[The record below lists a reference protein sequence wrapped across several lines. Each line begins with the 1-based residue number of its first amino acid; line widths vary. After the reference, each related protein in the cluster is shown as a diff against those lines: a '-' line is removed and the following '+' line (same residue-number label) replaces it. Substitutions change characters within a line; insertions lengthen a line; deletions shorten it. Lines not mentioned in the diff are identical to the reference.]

1 MKSLFLVILSLFLGN
16 QLFSQGIER
25 KVLRGII
32 VVDSFDVEN
41 ISVHNI
47 SSNVKAITDIDG
59 KFSIRARATD
69 TLFFE
74 GSSFVSQKYILT
86 QKDFWKEE
94 LEIRLHVKITELDE
108 LVITPYTLS
117 GNLTEDTKRIQVYGD
132 GFATIDAKKIMH
144 YEDDIRSGVPVNTA
158 MPTILAPNGSNFN
171 FLAIGAGLVSL
182 FIKPS
187 LSKSH
192 SKSVYEERRIKSLQS
207 KSYSDHLFERF
218 SHNFFVETLQLKNE
232 DIPIFMSFSELGV
245 YELSPLLKPENE
257 LKLIEYLIQKAAEFN
272 KQNKKE

>member
-1 MKSLFLVILSLFLGN
+1 MKAILFVILSLITNFL
-16 QLFSQGIER
+16 FAQGIER
-25 KVLRGII
+25 KVLRGIV

-41 ISVHNI
+41 ITVRNI
-47 SSNVKAITDIDG
+47 SSNVGSKTDIDG

-74 GSSFVSQKYILT
+74 SPSFISQKYILT

-117 GNLTEDTKRIQVYGD
+117 GNLIEDTKRIQVYGD
-132 GFATIDAKKIMH
+132 GFAVIDAKKIMH
-144 YEDDIRSGVPVNTA
+144 YEDDVRSGAPINSALPSVF
-158 MPTILAPNGSNFN
+158 APNGSNFN
-171 FLAIGAGLVSL
+171 FLALGAGLVSL

-187 LSKSH
+187 FSKSH
-192 SKSVYEERRIKSLQS
+192 SKRVYEERRIKALQS

-218 SHNFFVETLQLKNE
+218 SHNFFVETLKIKND
-232 DIPIFMSFSELGV
+232 DIPMFMSFSELNV

-257 LKLIEYLIQKAAEFN
+257 LKLIEYLIKKASEFN
-272 KQNKKE
+272 LQNPKK

>member
-1 MKSLFLVILSLFLGN
+1 MKAILFVILSLITNFL
-16 QLFSQGIER
+16 FAQGIER
-25 KVLRGII
+25 KVLRGIV
-32 VVDSFDVEN
+32 VVDSFDVEA
-41 ISVHNI
+41 VTVRNI
-47 SSNVKAITDIDG
+47 SSNLNAKTDIDG

-74 GSSFVSQKYILT
+74 SPSFISQKYILT

-132 GFATIDAKKIMH
+132 GFAVIDAKKIMH
-144 YEDDIRSGVPVNTA
+144 YEDDVRSGAPINSALPSVF
-158 MPTILAPNGSNFN
+158 APNGSNFN
-171 FLAIGAGLVSL
+171 FLAMAAGLVSL

-192 SKSVYEERRIKSLQS
+192 SKRVYEERRIKNLQS

-218 SHNFFVETLQLKNE
+218 SHNFFVETLKIKNE
-232 DIPIFMSFSELGV
+232 DIPLFMSFSELNV

-257 LKLIEYLIQKAAEFN
+257 LKLIEYLIKKASEFN
-272 KQNKKE
+272 LQNSKK

>member
-1 MKSLFLVILSLFLGN
+1 MKAILFVILSLITNFL
-16 QLFSQGIER
+16 FAQGIER
-25 KVLRGII
+25 KVLRGIV
-32 VVDSFDVEN
+32 VVDSFDVEA
-41 ISVHNI
+41 VTVRNI
-47 SSNVKAITDIDG
+47 SSNLNAKTDIDG
-59 KFSIRARATD
+59 KFSIRALATD

-74 GSSFVSQKYILT
+74 SPSFISQKYILT

-132 GFATIDAKKIMH
+132 GFAVIDAKKIMH
-144 YEDDIRSGVPVNTA
+144 YEDDVRSGAPINSALPNVF
-158 MPTILAPNGSNFN
+158 APNGSNFN
-171 FLAIGAGLVSL
+171 FLAMAAGLVSL

-192 SKSVYEERRIKSLQS
+192 SKRVYEERRIKNLQS

-218 SHNFFVETLQLKNE
+218 SHNFFVETLKIKNE
-232 DIPIFMSFSELGV
+232 DIPLFMSFSELNV

-257 LKLIEYLIQKAAEFN
+257 LKLIEYLIKKASEFN
-272 KQNKKE
+272 LQNSKK

>member
-1 MKSLFLVILSLFLGN
+1 MKAILFVILSLITNFL
-16 QLFSQGIER
+16 FAQGIER
-25 KVLRGII
+25 KVLRGIV
-32 VVDSFDVEN
+32 VVDSFDVEA
-41 ISVHNI
+41 VTVRNI
-47 SSNVKAITDIDG
+47 SSNLNAKTDIDG

-74 GSSFVSQKYILT
+74 SPSFISQKYILT

-132 GFATIDAKKIMH
+132 GFAVIDAKKIMH
-144 YEDDIRSGVPVNTA
+144 YEDDVRSGAPINSALPNVF
-158 MPTILAPNGSNFN
+158 APNGSNFN
-171 FLAIGAGLVSL
+171 FLAMAAGLVSL

-192 SKSVYEERRIKSLQS
+192 SKRVYEERRIKNLQS

-218 SHNFFVETLQLKNE
+218 SHNFFVETLKIKNE
-232 DIPIFMSFSELGV
+232 DIPLFMSFSELNV

-257 LKLIEYLIQKAAEFN
+257 LKLIEYLIKKASEFN
-272 KQNKKE
+272 LQNSKK

>member
-1 MKSLFLVILSLFLGN
+1 MKAILFVILSLITNFL
-16 QLFSQGIER
+16 FAQGIER
-25 KVLRGII
+25 KVLRGIV

-41 ISVHNI
+41 ITVRNI
-47 SSNVKAITDIDG
+47 SSNVGSKTDIDG

-74 GSSFVSQKYILT
+74 SPSFISQKYILT

-117 GNLTEDTKRIQVYGD
+117 GNLIEDTKRIQVYGD
-132 GFATIDAKKIMH
+132 GFAVIDAKKIMH
-144 YEDDIRSGVPVNTA
+144 YEDDVRSGAPINSALPSVF
-158 MPTILAPNGSNFN
+158 APNGSNFN
-171 FLAIGAGLVSL
+171 FLALGAGLVSL

-187 LSKSH
+187 FSKSH
-192 SKSVYEERRIKSLQS
+192 SKRVYEERRIKNLQS

-218 SHNFFVETLQLKNE
+218 SHNFFVETLKIKND
-232 DIPIFMSFSELGV
+232 DIPMFMSFSELNV

-257 LKLIEYLIQKAAEFN
+257 LKLIEYLIKKASEFN
-272 KQNKKE
+272 LQNPKK

>member
-1 MKSLFLVILSLFLGN
+1 MKAILFVILSLITNFL
-16 QLFSQGIER
+16 FAQGIER
-25 KVLRGII
+25 KVLRGIV
-32 VVDSFDVEN
+32 VVDSFDVEA
-41 ISVHNI
+41 VTVRNI
-47 SSNVKAITDIDG
+47 SSNLNAKTDIDG

-74 GSSFVSQKYILT
+74 SPSFISQKYILT

-117 GNLTEDTKRIQVYGD
+117 GNLIEDTKRIQVYGD
-132 GFATIDAKKIMH
+132 GFAVIDAKKIMH
-144 YEDDIRSGVPVNTA
+144 YEDDVRSGAPINSALPSVF
-158 MPTILAPNGSNFN
+158 APNGSNFN
-171 FLAIGAGLVSL
+171 FLALGAGLVSL

-187 LSKSH
+187 FSKSH
-192 SKSVYEERRIKSLQS
+192 SKRVYEERRIKALQS

-218 SHNFFVETLQLKNE
+218 SHNFFVETLKIKNE
-232 DIPIFMSFSELGV
+232 DIPMFMSFSELNV

-257 LKLIEYLIQKAAEFN
+257 LKLIEYLIKKASEFN
-272 KQNKKE
+272 LQNSKK

>member
-1 MKSLFLVILSLFLGN
+1 
-16 QLFSQGIER
+16 
-25 KVLRGII
+25 

-41 ISVHNI
+41 ITVRNI
-47 SSNVKAITDIDG
+47 SSNVGSKTDIDG
-59 KFSIRARATD
+59 NFSIRARATD

-74 GSSFVSQKYILT
+74 SPSFISQKYILT

-117 GNLTEDTKRIQVYGD
+117 GNLIEDTKRIQVYGD
-132 GFATIDAKKIMH
+132 GFAVIDAKKIMH
-144 YEDDIRSGVPVNTA
+144 YEDDVRSGAPINSALPSVF
-158 MPTILAPNGSNFN
+158 APNGSNFN
-171 FLAIGAGLVSL
+171 VLALGAGLVSL

-187 LSKSH
+187 FSKSH
-192 SKSVYEERRIKSLQS
+192 SKRVYEERRIKALQS

-218 SHNFFVETLQLKNE
+218 SHNFFVETLKIKNE
-232 DIPIFMSFSELGV
+232 DIPMFMSFSELNV

-257 LKLIEYLIQKAAEFN
+257 LKLIEYLIKKASEFN
-272 KQNKKE
+272 LQNPKK

>member
-1 MKSLFLVILSLFLGN
+1 MKAILFVILSLITNFL
-16 QLFSQGIER
+16 FAQGIER
-25 KVLRGII
+25 KVLRGVV

-41 ISVHNI
+41 ITVRNI
-47 SSNVKAITDIDG
+47 SSNVGSKTDIDG

-74 GSSFVSQKYILT
+74 SPSFISQKYILT

-117 GNLTEDTKRIQVYGD
+117 GNLIEDTKRIQVYGD
-132 GFATIDAKKIMH
+132 GFAVIDAKKIMH
-144 YEDDIRSGVPVNTA
+144 YEDDVRSGAPINSALPSVF
-158 MPTILAPNGSNFN
+158 APNGSNFN
-171 FLAIGAGLVSL
+171 FLALGAGLVSL

-187 LSKSH
+187 FSKSH
-192 SKSVYEERRIKSLQS
+192 SKRVYEERRIKNLQS

-218 SHNFFVETLQLKNE
+218 SHNFFVETLKIKND
-232 DIPIFMSFSELGV
+232 DIPMFMSFSELNV

-257 LKLIEYLIQKAAEFN
+257 LKLIEYLIKKASEFN
-272 KQNKKE
+272 LQNPKK

>member
-1 MKSLFLVILSLFLGN
+1 MKAILLVILSLITNFL
-16 QLFSQGIER
+16 FAQGIER
-25 KVLRGII
+25 KVLRGVV

-41 ISVHNI
+41 ITVRNI
-47 SSNVKAITDIDG
+47 SSNVGSKTDIDG

-74 GSSFVSQKYILT
+74 SPSFISQKYILT

-117 GNLTEDTKRIQVYGD
+117 GNLIEDTKRIQVYGD
-132 GFATIDAKKIMH
+132 GFAVIDAKKIMH
-144 YEDDIRSGVPVNTA
+144 YEDDVRSGAPINSALPSVF
-158 MPTILAPNGSNFN
+158 APNGSNFN
-171 FLAIGAGLVSL
+171 FLALGAGLVSL

-187 LSKSH
+187 FSKSH
-192 SKSVYEERRIKSLQS
+192 SKRVYEERRIKNLQS

-218 SHNFFVETLQLKNE
+218 SHNFFVETLKIKND
-232 DIPIFMSFSELGV
+232 DIPMFMSFSELNV

-257 LKLIEYLIQKAAEFN
+257 LKLIEYLIKKASEFN
-272 KQNKKE
+272 LQNPKK

>member
-1 MKSLFLVILSLFLGN
+1 MKAILFVILSLITNFL
-16 QLFSQGIER
+16 FAQGIER
-25 KVLRGII
+25 KVLRGIV
-32 VVDSFDVEN
+32 VVDSFDVEA
-41 ISVHNI
+41 VTVRNI
-47 SSNVKAITDIDG
+47 SSNLNAKTDIDG

-74 GSSFVSQKYILT
+74 NPSFISQKYILT

-117 GNLTEDTKRIQVYGD
+117 GNLIEDTKRIQVYGD
-132 GFATIDAKKIMH
+132 GFAVIDAKKIMH
-144 YEDDIRSGVPVNTA
+144 YEDDVRSGAPINSALPSVF
-158 MPTILAPNGSNFN
+158 APNGSNFN
-171 FLAIGAGLVSL
+171 FLAMAAGLVSL

-192 SKSVYEERRIKSLQS
+192 SKRVYEERRIKNLQS

-218 SHNFFVETLQLKNE
+218 SHNFFVETLKIKNE
-232 DIPIFMSFSELGV
+232 DIPLFMSFSELNV

-257 LKLIEYLIQKAAEFN
+257 LKLIEYLIKKASEFN
-272 KQNKKE
+272 LQNSKK

>member
-1 MKSLFLVILSLFLGN
+1 MKSIFLVILSLFLGN

-47 SSNVKAITDIDG
+47 SSNMGAKTDIDG

-132 GFATIDAKKIMH
+132 GFAVIDAKKIMH
-144 YEDDIRSGVPVNTA
+144 YEDDVRSGAPVNNV
-158 MPTILAPNGSNFN
+158 MPNVLAPTGIN
-171 FLAIGAGLVSL
+171 LLGLVVVGIVNL
-182 FIKPS
+182 VGIKPNPKKNS
-187 LSKSH
+187 ER
-192 SKSVYEERRIKSLQS
+192 VFEERRIKALQS

-218 SHNFFVETLQLKNE
+218 SHNFFIETLNLRNE
-232 DIPIFMSFSELGV
+232 DITIFMGFSELNV

-257 LKLIEYLIQKAAEFN
+257 LKLIEYLIQKAAEFK
-272 KQNKKE
+272 KQNQKE

>member
-1 MKSLFLVILSLFLGN
+1 MKAILLVILSLITNFL
-16 QLFSQGIER
+16 FAQGIER
-25 KVLRGII
+25 KVLRGIV

-41 ISVHNI
+41 ITVRNI
-47 SSNVKAITDIDG
+47 SSNVGSKTDIDG

-74 GSSFVSQKYILT
+74 SPSFISQKYILT

-117 GNLTEDTKRIQVYGD
+117 GNLIEDTKRIQVYGD
-132 GFATIDAKKIMH
+132 GFAVIDAKKIMH
-144 YEDDIRSGVPVNTA
+144 YEDDVRSGAPINSALPSVF
-158 MPTILAPNGSNFN
+158 APNGSNFN
-171 FLAIGAGLVSL
+171 FLALGAGLVSL

-187 LSKSH
+187 FSKSH
-192 SKSVYEERRIKSLQS
+192 SKRVYEERRIKNLQS

-218 SHNFFVETLQLKNE
+218 SYNFFVETLKIKNE
-232 DIPIFMSFSELGV
+232 DIPMFMSFSELNV

-257 LKLIEYLIQKAAEFN
+257 LKLIEYLIKKASEFN
-272 KQNKKE
+272 LQNPKK

>member
-1 MKSLFLVILSLFLGN
+1 MKAILFVILSLITNFL
-16 QLFSQGIER
+16 FAQGIER
-25 KVLRGII
+25 KVLRGIV

-41 ISVHNI
+41 ITVRNI
-47 SSNVKAITDIDG
+47 SSNVGSKTDIEG

-74 GSSFVSQKYILT
+74 SPSFISQKYILT

-117 GNLTEDTKRIQVYGD
+117 GNLIEDTKRIQVYGD
-132 GFATIDAKKIMH
+132 GFAVIDAKKIMH
-144 YEDDIRSGVPVNTA
+144 YEDDVRSGAPINSALPSVF
-158 MPTILAPNGSNFN
+158 APNGSNFN
-171 FLAIGAGLVSL
+171 FLALGAGLVSL

-187 LSKSH
+187 FSKSH
-192 SKSVYEERRIKSLQS
+192 SKRVYEERRIKALQS

-218 SHNFFVETLQLKNE
+218 SHNFFVETLKIKNE
-232 DIPIFMSFSELGV
+232 DIPMFMSFSELNV

-257 LKLIEYLIQKAAEFN
+257 LKLIEYLIKKASEFN
-272 KQNKKE
+272 LQNPKK

>member
-1 MKSLFLVILSLFLGN
+1 MKAILFVILSLITNFL
-16 QLFSQGIER
+16 FAQGIER
-25 KVLRGII
+25 KVLRGIV

-41 ISVHNI
+41 ITVRNI
-47 SSNVKAITDIDG
+47 SSNVGSKTDIDG

-74 GSSFVSQKYILT
+74 SPSFISQKYILT

-117 GNLTEDTKRIQVYGD
+117 GNLIEDTKRIQVYGD
-132 GFATIDAKKIMH
+132 GFAVIDAKKIMH
-144 YEDDIRSGVPVNTA
+144 YEDDVRSGAPINSALPSVF
-158 MPTILAPNGSNFN
+158 APNGSNFN
-171 FLAIGAGLVSL
+171 FLALGAGLVSL

-187 LSKSH
+187 FSKSH
-192 SKSVYEERRIKSLQS
+192 SKKVYEERRIKNLQS

-218 SHNFFVETLQLKNE
+218 SHNFFVETLKIKND
-232 DIPIFMSFSELGV
+232 DIPMFMSFSELNV

-257 LKLIEYLIQKAAEFN
+257 LKLIEYLIKKASEFN
-272 KQNKKE
+272 LQNPKK

>member
-1 MKSLFLVILSLFLGN
+1 MKAILFVILSLITNFL
-16 QLFSQGIER
+16 FAQGIER
-25 KVLRGII
+25 KVLRGIV

-41 ISVHNI
+41 ITVRNI
-47 SSNVKAITDIDG
+47 SSNVGSKTDIDG

-74 GSSFVSQKYILT
+74 SPSFISQKYILT

-117 GNLTEDTKRIQVYGD
+117 GNLIEDTKRIQVYGD
-132 GFATIDAKKIMH
+132 GFAVIDAKKIMH
-144 YEDDIRSGVPVNTA
+144 YEDDVRSGAPINSALPSVF
-158 MPTILAPNGSNFN
+158 APNGSNFN
-171 FLAIGAGLVSL
+171 FLALGAGLVSL

-192 SKSVYEERRIKSLQS
+192 SKRVYEERRIKALQS

-218 SHNFFVETLQLKNE
+218 SHNFFVETLKIKNE
-232 DIPIFMSFSELGV
+232 DIPMFMSFSELNV

-257 LKLIEYLIQKAAEFN
+257 LKLIEYLIKKASEFN
-272 KQNKKE
+272 LQNPKK

>member
-47 SSNVKAITDIDG
+47 SSNVGAKTDVDG

-132 GFATIDAKKIMH
+132 GFAVIDAKKIMH
-144 YEDDIRSGVPVNTA
+144 YEDDVRSGAPVNNV
-158 MPTILAPNGSNFN
+158 MPNVLAPTGIN
-171 FLAIGAGLVSL
+171 LLGLVVVGIVKL
-182 FIKPS
+182 VGIKPNPKKNS
-187 LSKSH
+187 ER
-192 SKSVYEERRIKSLQS
+192 VFEERRIKALQS

-218 SHNFFVETLQLKNE
+218 SHNFFVETLKIKNE
-232 DIPIFMSFSELGV
+232 DIPMFMGFSELNV

-257 LKLIEYLIQKAAEFN
+257 LKLIEYLIQKAAEFK
-272 KQNKKE
+272 KQNQKE

>member
-1 MKSLFLVILSLFLGN
+1 MKAILLVILSLITNFL
-16 QLFSQGIER
+16 FAQGIER
-25 KVLRGII
+25 KVLRGIV

-41 ISVHNI
+41 ITVRNI
-47 SSNVKAITDIDG
+47 SSNVGSKTDIDG

-74 GSSFVSQKYILT
+74 SPSFISQKYILT

-108 LVITPYTLS
+108 IVITPYTLS
-117 GNLTEDTKRIQVYGD
+117 GNLIEDTKRIQVYGD
-132 GFATIDAKKIMH
+132 GFAVIDAKKIMH
-144 YEDDIRSGVPVNTA
+144 YEDDVRSGAPINSALPSVF
-158 MPTILAPNGSNFN
+158 APNGSNFN
-171 FLAIGAGLVSL
+171 FLALGAGLVSL

-187 LSKSH
+187 FSKSH
-192 SKSVYEERRIKSLQS
+192 SKRVYEERRIKNLQS

-218 SHNFFVETLQLKNE
+218 SYNFFVETLKIKNE
-232 DIPIFMSFSELGV
+232 DIPMFMSFSELNV

-257 LKLIEYLIQKAAEFN
+257 LKLIEYLIKKASEFN
-272 KQNKKE
+272 LQNPKK

>member
-1 MKSLFLVILSLFLGN
+1 MKAILFVILSLITNFL
-16 QLFSQGIER
+16 FAQGIER
-25 KVLRGII
+25 KVLRGIV

-41 ISVHNI
+41 ITVRNI
-47 SSNVKAITDIDG
+47 SSNVGSKTDIDG

-74 GSSFVSQKYILT
+74 SPSFISQKYILT

-117 GNLTEDTKRIQVYGD
+117 GNLIEDTKRIQVYGD
-132 GFATIDAKKIMH
+132 GFAVIDAKKIMH
-144 YEDDIRSGVPVNTA
+144 YEDDVRSGAPINSALPSVF
-158 MPTILAPNGSNFN
+158 APNGSNFN
-171 FLAIGAGLVSL
+171 FLALGAGLVSL

-192 SKSVYEERRIKSLQS
+192 SKRVYEERRIKNLQS

-218 SHNFFVETLQLKNE
+218 SHNFFVETLKIKNE
-232 DIPIFMSFSELGV
+232 DIPMFMSFSELNV

-257 LKLIEYLIQKAAEFN
+257 LKLIEYLIKKASEFN
-272 KQNKKE
+272 LQNPKK

>member
-1 MKSLFLVILSLFLGN
+1 MKAILFVILSLITNFL
-16 QLFSQGIER
+16 FAQGIER
-25 KVLRGII
+25 KVLRGIV
-32 VVDSFDVEN
+32 VVDSFDVEA
-41 ISVHNI
+41 VTVRNI
-47 SSNVKAITDIDG
+47 SSNLNAKTDIDG

-74 GSSFVSQKYILT
+74 SPSFISQKYILT

-117 GNLTEDTKRIQVYGD
+117 GNLIEDTKRIQVYGD
-132 GFATIDAKKIMH
+132 GFAVIDAKKIMH
-144 YEDDIRSGVPVNTA
+144 YEDDVRSGAPINSALPSVF
-158 MPTILAPNGSNFN
+158 APNGSNFN
-171 FLAIGAGLVSL
+171 FLALGAGLVSL

-187 LSKSH
+187 FSKSH
-192 SKSVYEERRIKSLQS
+192 SKRVYEERRIKNLQS

-218 SHNFFVETLQLKNE
+218 SHNFFVETLKIKNE
-232 DIPIFMSFSELGV
+232 DIPMFMSFSELNV

-257 LKLIEYLIQKAAEFN
+257 LKLIEYLIKKASEFN
-272 KQNKKE
+272 LQNPKK

>member
-1 MKSLFLVILSLFLGN
+1 MKAILFVILSLITNFL
-16 QLFSQGIER
+16 FAQGIER
-25 KVLRGII
+25 KVLRGIV
-32 VVDSFDVEN
+32 VVDSFDVEA
-41 ISVHNI
+41 VTVRNI
-47 SSNVKAITDIDG
+47 SSNLNAKTDIDG

-74 GSSFVSQKYILT
+74 SPSFISQKYILT

-117 GNLTEDTKRIQVYGD
+117 GNLIEDTKRIQVYGD
-132 GFATIDAKKIMH
+132 GFAVIDAKKIMH
-144 YEDDIRSGVPVNTA
+144 YEDDVRSGAPINSALPSVF
-158 MPTILAPNGSNFN
+158 APNGSNFN
-171 FLAIGAGLVSL
+171 FLAMAAGLVSL

-192 SKSVYEERRIKSLQS
+192 SKRVYEERRIKNLQS

-218 SHNFFVETLQLKNE
+218 SHSFFVETLKIKNE
-232 DIPIFMSFSELGV
+232 DIPLFMGFSELNV

-257 LKLIEYLIQKAAEFN
+257 LKLIEYLIKKASEFN
-272 KQNKKE
+272 LQNSKK

>member
-1 MKSLFLVILSLFLGN
+1 MKAILFVILSLITNFL
-16 QLFSQGIER
+16 FAQGIER
-25 KVLRGII
+25 KVLRGIV
-32 VVDSFDVEN
+32 VVDSFDVEA
-41 ISVHNI
+41 VTVRNI
-47 SSNVKAITDIDG
+47 SSNLNAKTDIDG

-74 GSSFVSQKYILT
+74 NPSFISQKYILT

-132 GFATIDAKKIMH
+132 GFAVIDAKKIMH
-144 YEDDIRSGVPVNTA
+144 YEDDVRSGAPINSSLPNVF
-158 MPTILAPNGSNFN
+158 APNGSNFN
-171 FLAIGAGLVSL
+171 FLAMAAGLVSL

-192 SKSVYEERRIKSLQS
+192 SKRVYEERRIKNLQS

-218 SHNFFVETLQLKNE
+218 SHNFFVETLKIKNE
-232 DIPIFMSFSELGV
+232 DIPLFMSFSELNV

-257 LKLIEYLIQKAAEFN
+257 LKLIEYLIKKASEFN
-272 KQNKKE
+272 LQNSKK

>member
-1 MKSLFLVILSLFLGN
+1 MKAILFVILSLITNFL
-16 QLFSQGIER
+16 FAQGIER
-25 KVLRGII
+25 KVLRGIV

-41 ISVHNI
+41 ITVRNI
-47 SSNVKAITDIDG
+47 SSNVGSKTDIEG

-74 GSSFVSQKYILT
+74 SPSFISQKYILT

-117 GNLTEDTKRIQVYGD
+117 GNLIEDTKRIQVYGD
-132 GFATIDAKKIMH
+132 GFAVIDAKKIMH
-144 YEDDIRSGVPVNTA
+144 YEDDVRSGAPINSALPSVF
-158 MPTILAPNGSNFN
+158 APNGSNFN
-171 FLAIGAGLVSL
+171 FLALGAGLVSL

-187 LSKSH
+187 FSKSH
-192 SKSVYEERRIKSLQS
+192 SKRVYEERRIKNLQS

-218 SHNFFVETLQLKNE
+218 SHNFFVETLKIKNE
-232 DIPIFMSFSELGV
+232 DIPMFMSFSELNV

-257 LKLIEYLIQKAAEFN
+257 LKLIEYLIKKASEFN
-272 KQNKKE
+272 LQNPKK

>member
-1 MKSLFLVILSLFLGN
+1 MKAILFVILSLITNFL
-16 QLFSQGIER
+16 FAQGIER
-25 KVLRGII
+25 KVLRGIV
-32 VVDSFDVEN
+32 VVDSFDVEA
-41 ISVHNI
+41 VTVRNI
-47 SSNVKAITDIDG
+47 SSNLNAKTDIDG

-74 GSSFVSQKYILT
+74 SPSFISQKYILT

-117 GNLTEDTKRIQVYGD
+117 GNLIEDTKRIQVYGD
-132 GFATIDAKKIMH
+132 GFAVIDAKKIMH
-144 YEDDIRSGVPVNTA
+144 YEDDVRSGAPINSALPNVF
-158 MPTILAPNGSNFN
+158 APNGSNFN
-171 FLAIGAGLVSL
+171 FLAMAAGLVSL

-192 SKSVYEERRIKSLQS
+192 SKRVYEERRIKNLQS

-218 SHNFFVETLQLKNE
+218 SHNFFVETLKIKNE
-232 DIPIFMSFSELGV
+232 DIPLFMSFSELNV

-257 LKLIEYLIQKAAEFN
+257 LKLIEYLIKKASEFN
-272 KQNKKE
+272 LQNSKK